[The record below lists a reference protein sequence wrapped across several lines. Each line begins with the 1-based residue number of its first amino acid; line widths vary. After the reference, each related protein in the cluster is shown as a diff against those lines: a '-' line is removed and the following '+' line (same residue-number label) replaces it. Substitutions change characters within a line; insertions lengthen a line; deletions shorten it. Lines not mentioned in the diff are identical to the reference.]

1 MAINPIWAR
10 GIDISSAN
18 GLFNPSAAI
27 EPIDF
32 VFAKCSEGVAR
43 DPLFGANHDICAA
56 ANIPFAAYHYLRTTV
71 PWKQQ
76 ADNFLGAIAGRKVC
90 MLFWDYETKWNVLT
104 PKTAADAVMA
114 MSYLRQMTGKP
125 VGLYA
130 DRQRTFEIY
139 RDAPASRDFAL
150 WFAQYPLNQTG
161 WKNTTGSEP
170 QYVPQFSKQVP
181 WLLWQYAS
189 ELNWLGHDTGR
200 DYGLQ
205 SHSVDINCYRGTKE
219 EMIAYLSMFQGNA
232 GIFDGA
238 PPIIVSDAVRLQR
251 LWDAHPELH

>member
-1 MAINPIWAR
+1 VIDPRLAR
-10 GIDISSAN
+10 GIDVSEHN
-18 GLFNPSAAI
+18 GSFNPAAAT
-27 EPIDF
+27 ERIDF
-32 VFAKCSEGVAR
+32 VIGKCSEGTAR

-56 ANIPFAAYHYLRTTV
+56 ANIPFGAYHYLRTTV